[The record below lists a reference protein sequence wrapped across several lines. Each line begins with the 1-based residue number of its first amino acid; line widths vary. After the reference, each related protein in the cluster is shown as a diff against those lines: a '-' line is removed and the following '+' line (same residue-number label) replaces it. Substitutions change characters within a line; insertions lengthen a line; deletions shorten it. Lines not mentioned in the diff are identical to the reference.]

1 MRIVRFDESPTFEP
15 KGHAGVLNHA
25 LVSTEW
31 HDTPAV
37 SVWWGRFDDGGAS
50 NLHRHDG
57 ATQVY
62 VVLAGTFVVDDGETE
77 HRLTARDT
85 AIIGPDEPHRI
96 RADGDAEV
104 LVVTTPG
111 LR

>member
-1 MRIVRFDESPTFEP
+1 MRIVRYDDAPAFEP
-15 KGHAGVLNHA
+15 QGHAGVVNRA
-25 LVSTEW
+25 LVSTQW

-37 SVWWGRFDDGGAS
+37 SVWWGTFADGGAS
-50 NLHRHDG
+50 DLHRHRG

-77 HRLTARDT
+77 HRLGRRDT
-85 AIIGPDEPHRI
+85 AVIAPDDPHRI
-96 RADGDAEV
+96 RAVGDAEV
-104 LVVTTPG
+104 MVVTTPG

>member
-1 MRIVRFDESPTFEP
+1 MKIVRFDESPAFEP
-15 KGHAGVLNHA
+15 RGHAGVLNRA
-25 LVSTEW
+25 LVSTQW

-50 NLHRHDG
+50 DLHTHPG

-62 VVLAGTFVVDDGETE
+62 VVMSGTFVVDDGETE
-77 HRLTARDT
+77 HRLGVRDT

-96 RADGDAEV
+96 RAEGDAEV
-104 LVVTTPG
+104 MVVTTPG

>member
-1 MRIVRFDESPTFEP
+1 LRIVRFEEAPTFEP
-15 KGHAGVLNHA
+15 RGHAGVLNHA
-25 LVSTEW
+25 LVSSEW

-37 SVWWGRFDDGGAS
+37 SVWWGRFDDGGSS
-50 NLHRHDG
+50 NLHRHEG

-85 AIIGPDEPHRI
+85 AIIGPDDPHRI
-96 RADGDAEV
+96 RAEGDAEV
-104 LVVTTPG
+104 IVVTTPG

>member
-1 MRIVRFDESPTFEP
+1 MRIVRFKDAPSFEP
-15 KGHAGVLNHA
+15 KGHEGVLNHA
-25 LVSTEW
+25 LVSTQW

-37 SVWWGRFDDGGAS
+37 SVWWGRFDDQGAS
-50 NLHRHDG
+50 DLHTHEG

-62 VVLAGTFVVDDGETE
+62 VVLSGAFVVDDGETE
-77 HRLTARDT
+77 HRLGPRDT
-85 AIIGPDEPHRI
+85 AIMGPDEPHRI

-104 LVVTTPG
+104 MVVTTPG